1 MLGQLIS
8 SDVNLMTAKNIK
20 LGILGFIRVNKINLA
35 RKFYD
40 QCSFEVLKNLRIAM
54 CTQED
59 LNEIE
64 EELDSYEQKLK
75 VYTMLRQGYPVEAIL
90 EETSVPENVV
100 RRMADSVEKQRKDRQ
115 NREREE
121 MEH

>member
-1 MLGQLIS
+1 MLIYE
-8 SDVNLMTAKNIK
+8 D
-20 LGILGFIRVNKINLA
+20 
-35 RKFYD
+35 
-40 QCSFEVLKNLRIAM
+40 CSLSVLKHLKIAL
-54 CTQED
+54 CTEEE

-100 RRMADSVEKQRKDRQ
+100 RRMADSVEKQKQARQ
-115 NREREE
+115 NKESEGI
-121 MEH
+121 EH